1 MLLEN
6 IKRKIISLFWQHFN
20 QTLSK
25 YIPAENK
32 IRKNKNSE
40 DLLLNTKHVFSGQNL
55 ENVSGEYGKICVHKT
70 NSIKLQIPEVIAF
83 RLKGKTRLSEYSDSV
98 TYWSSCL
105 QIFFKIGALKNFTIF
120 TEKHLCQSLFLI
132 KLQVSRPTIL
142 SKRDSY
148 TGVSPWISQNI

>member
-6 IKRKIISLFWQHFN
+6 IKRKIISPFWQHFN

-25 YIPAENK
+25 CIPAENK

-40 DLLLNTKHVFSGQNL
+40 DFLLNKKQVFSGQHL
-55 ENVSGEYGKICVHKT
+55 ENFSGEYGRTCLQST
-70 NSIKLQIPEVIAF
+70 NSLKLQIPEVRAF
-83 RLKGKTRLSEYSDSV
+83 RLKGKTRLSQYSHSII
-98 TYWSSCL
+98 YRSSYL
-105 QIFFKIGALKNFTIF
+105 QVFFKIGVLKNFPIF
-120 TEKHLCQSLFLI
+120 TEKHMCQSLFLI

-148 TGVSPWISQNI
+148 TVFSL

>member
-25 YIPAENK
+25 YIPTENK
-32 IRKNKNSE
+32 IRKTKNSE
-40 DLLLNTKHVFSGQNL
+40 DLLLNTKQVFSGQNL

-83 RLKGKTRLSEYSDSV
+83 CLKGKTRLSEYSNSV
-98 TYWSSCL
+98 TY
-105 QIFFKIGALKNFTIF
+105 
-120 TEKHLCQSLFLI
+120 
-132 KLQVSRPTIL
+132 
-142 SKRDSY
+142 
-148 TGVSPWISQNI
+148 